1 MSEDVRKSRQFRRG
15 IYVLPTLFT
24 IGTIFC
30 GFYALINAMKGE
42 FDLAAIALGLAV
54 VFDGMDGRIARLTN
68 SCSEF
73 GVHIDSLADI
83 VTFGVAPSVLAY
95 IWGLKSIAPT
105 FPPYAKHVQQIGWI
119 VSFAF
124 LICGAMRLARFNIQS
139 IKPQA
144 SSYPPSKKYFVGMPI
159 PAGAGMIAAVIH
171 FVPDPISDWTVGAL
185 WNILV
190 GLLAFLM
197 ISTIR
202 YPSFKH
208 IDLRNRRSYINV
220 YLLAMLVA
228 LIYLYSQVVL
238 LLLATAY
245 AGSGLIVKMYHLLK
259 HKNESILSSE
269 TLVRHPDDTK

>member
-1 MSEDVRKSRQFRRG
+1 
-15 IYVLPTLFT
+15 
-24 IGTIFC
+24 
-30 GFYALINAMKGE
+30 
-42 FDLAAIALGLAV
+42 
-54 VFDGMDGRIARLTN
+54 
-68 SCSEF
+68 
-73 GVHIDSLADI
+73 
-83 VTFGVAPSVLAY
+83 
-95 IWGLKSIAPT
+95 
-105 FPPYAKHVQQIGWI
+105 
-119 VSFAF
+119 
-124 LICGAMRLARFNIQS
+124 
-139 IKPQA
+139 
-144 SSYPPSKKYFVGMPI
+144 
-159 PAGAGMIAAVIH
+159 MIAAVIH

-245 AGSGLIVKMYHLLK
+245 LLDTPM
-259 HKNESILSSE
+259 
-269 TLVRHPDDTK
+269 TLNDLEVFTARFPVMDSRPRAAVS

>member
-1 MSEDVRKSRQFRRG
+1 
-15 IYVLPTLFT
+15 
-24 IGTIFC
+24 
-30 GFYALINAMKGE
+30 
-42 FDLAAIALGLAV
+42 
-54 VFDGMDGRIARLTN
+54 
-68 SCSEF
+68 
-73 GVHIDSLADI
+73 
-83 VTFGVAPSVLAY
+83 
-95 IWGLKSIAPT
+95 
-105 FPPYAKHVQQIGWI
+105 
-119 VSFAF
+119 
-124 LICGAMRLARFNIQS
+124 
-139 IKPQA
+139 
-144 SSYPPSKKYFVGMPI
+144 
-159 PAGAGMIAAVIH
+159 MIAAVIH